1 MDKKEILTKVQSA
14 LSEIDVC
21 TTFFREKAVALGTPS
36 GDLYPEKLFR
46 SEMLRVLS
54 FLDSKEPLSVET
66 LGTAIDILNT
76 VHKDLKWNLQTLRE
90 SLDDYK
96 RQNSNYASVFL
107 NDQFPL
113 PTLLEAAR
121 EYDLRNETMLFDRFS
136 QLLFQIWNLLIKAD
150 GKITSDEEKFL
161 LLYNSGTILKKSK
174 EKDHEF
180 SRQLTG
186 IYDDFF
192 GYTERLQKG
201 IEERKSNPSTVSGE
215 EKKPPPPQ
223 EEEKSLEELMEELN
237 SLVGLESVKSEIN
250 NLINVIKI
258 EKIRKEKGLAVPD
271 KSLHLVFT
279 GNPGT
284 GKTTIGRFI
293 SKIYKSLGVLSKG
306 HLVETDRSGL
316 VAGFVGQTAAKTLEI
331 CQSALDGVL
340 FIDEAYA
347 LAEGG
352 ENDFGREAINTL
364 LKFMEDNR
372 SRIIVIVAGYTD
384 NMESFIDKN
393 PGLKSRFNKYIQFED
408 YSPEELV
415 QIFERIS
422 SKMKLNLSE
431 PAKEKLR
438 EKFQMEYD
446 LRDKTFGNGRLARN
460 IFEKAYMNQANRLV
474 KITDLTEEALCTILP
489 EDLMEIGIETKP
501 GE

>member
-1 MDKKEILTKVQSA
+1 
-14 LSEIDVC
+14 
-21 TTFFREKAVALGTPS
+21 
-36 GDLYPEKLFR
+36 
-46 SEMLRVLS
+46 
-54 FLDSKEPLSVET
+54 
-66 LGTAIDILNT
+66 
-76 VHKDLKWNLQTLRE
+76 
-90 SLDDYK
+90 
-96 RQNSNYASVFL
+96 
-107 NDQFPL
+107 
-113 PTLLEAAR
+113 
-121 EYDLRNETMLFDRFS
+121 
-136 QLLFQIWNLLIKAD
+136 
-150 GKITSDEEKFL
+150 
-161 LLYNSGTILKKSK
+161 
-174 EKDHEF
+174 
-180 SRQLTG
+180 
-186 IYDDFF
+186 
-192 GYTERLQKG
+192 
-201 IEERKSNPSTVSGE
+201 
-215 EKKPPPPQ
+215 
-223 EEEKSLEELMEELN
+223 MEELN

-460 IFEKAYMNQANRLV
+460 IFEKTYMNQANRLV